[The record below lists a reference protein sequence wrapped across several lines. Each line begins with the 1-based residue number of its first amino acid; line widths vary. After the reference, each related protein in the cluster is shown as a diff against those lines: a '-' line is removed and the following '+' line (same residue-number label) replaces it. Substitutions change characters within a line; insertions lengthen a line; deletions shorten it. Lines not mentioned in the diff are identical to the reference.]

1 MLMRLMVI
9 VIIRELS
16 DSHVGHVL
24 AMASLSAYIMN
35 RKLQPHLTEDT
46 CSMCHEKEA
55 TPPCM
60 HSLGCS
66 RRDQLG
72 RNYS

>member
-1 MLMRLMVI
+1 MLLRLMVI

-24 AMASLSAYIMN
+24 VMASLSAYIMN
-35 RKLQPHLTEDT
+35 RKLQPH
-46 CSMCHEKEA
+46 CHEKEV
-55 TPPCM
+55 TPPCR